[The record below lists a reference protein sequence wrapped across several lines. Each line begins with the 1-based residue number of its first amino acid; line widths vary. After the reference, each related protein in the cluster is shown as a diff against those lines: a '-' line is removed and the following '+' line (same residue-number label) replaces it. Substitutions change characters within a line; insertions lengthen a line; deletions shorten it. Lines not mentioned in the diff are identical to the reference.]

1 MAQEKWNVEELPEE
15 QQSILKSLYGPQPS
29 QETTN
34 YAANRILFARELT
47 KYEKRIF
54 ANKAFMS
61 PGFLTQR
68 LYKLKGILTPLRFNR
83 VMHTLMEES
92 EILRTNYC
100 PMGMETLAVVF
111 ERRKDLPQ
119 IVYQNMESLDSE
131 ELDSRLRKA
140 MEADMREGFDLRHG
154 HLLRFSVFHTALDEY
169 AVLVT
174 MAQAILDRVDIRK
187 LFCDVQG
194 MEPLQTQEEQMASM
208 DMAAQHSRMETSMR
222 DYWSRMLSDLPEA
235 SIVPYTRMPRPGED
249 DRQRVYHRRIPPD
262 IMSDIREKAKSNRMM
277 LMAILQTAW
286 GLILQDANACRDVC
300 FCLLVTDRK
309 EKEMPGVTSG
319 AGFNMMPVR
328 FRSPGELTVRKLV
341 SQQFQQIMVSQP
353 YSCFDWEDMRELAG
367 ERMFDHFLS
376 FYDFMVEEQKYSE
389 IPAEPGGAFVARN
402 SWDAQGTRLGVYFQ
416 YGEQSVSF
424 SLMYDENRVMP
435 SGDLLL
441 ANRYLFVLQQMLTD
455 WNLPMDSFMER
466 LEKRLDMDKEA
477 EAERHKE
484 DRAARVQDVLSRLRL
499 LQGTGSGFLQE
510 FMGKSHLET
519 MFEGDRI
526 SGAIMEENL
535 IFIVAGK
542 LARSIEAGDGWYNT
556 LDILKEGDWANETI
570 MLSDKKSHFS
580 VEVLTEEA
588 EVLLYPLSKMN
599 DLMVKYPQLGK
610 NMVQHL
616 ARQMEKYQRLWVQS

>member
-1 MAQEKWNVEELPEE
+1 MAQKRWNVEELPGE

-29 QETTN
+29 QETRN
-34 YAANRILFARELT
+34 YAVNRILFARELT

-54 ANKAFMS
+54 ASKTFMS

-68 LYKLKGILTPLRFNR
+68 LYKIKGILTPLRFNR
-83 VMHTLMEES
+83 VMHTLMKES

-100 PMGMETLAVVF
+100 PMGTETLAVVF
-111 ERRKDLPQ
+111 ESRKDLPQ
-119 IVYQNMESLDSE
+119 IVYQNMENLDSE
-131 ELDSRLRKA
+131 ELDSKLRKA

-174 MAQAILDRVDIRK
+174 MAQAILDSVDIKK

-194 MEPLQTQEEQMASM
+194 IEPLQTQKEQVPSL
-208 DMAAQHSRMETSMR
+208 DMSAQRSRMEASMR
-222 DYWSRMLSDLPEA
+222 DYWSRMLSDLPSA
-235 SIVPYTRMPRPGED
+235 PIVPYTRMPRPGEAD
-249 DRQRVYHRRIPPD
+249 MQRAYRRRIPSD

-286 GLILQDANACRDVC
+286 GLILQEANACRDVC
-300 FCLLVTDRK
+300 FCLLVTTRR
-309 EKEMPGVTSG
+309 EKEMPGMAAG
-319 AGFNMMPVR
+319 EGFNMMPVR
-328 FRSPGELTVRKLV
+328 FRSPGELTVQKLV

-353 YSCFDWEDMRELAG
+353 YSCFDWEDMRELTG
-367 ERMFDHFLS
+367 EKMFDHFLS

-402 SWDAQGTRLGVYFQ
+402 SWDAKGARLGVYFQ

-499 LQGTGSGFLQE
+499 LQGTGSGFIQE

-519 MFEGDRI
+519 RFEGDRI

-542 LARSIEAGDGWYNT
+542 LARNIDTGDGWYNT

-588 EVLLYPLSKMN
+588 EILLYPLSKMN
-599 DLMVKYPQLGK
+599 DLMVKYPQIGK